1 MNTEFLNL
9 LKPPEEGDQGRKKKN
24 RGDEPILIIIHI
36 YMDISKGNFLCSYLK
51 QTKMSLFSFIKSENR
66 RVEQVLPGEVG
77 TSGKR
82 EEVRKG

>member
-1 MNTEFLNL
+1 
-9 LKPPEEGDQGRKKKN
+9 
-24 RGDEPILIIIHI
+24 
-36 YMDISKGNFLCSYLK
+36 MDISQGNFLCSYLK